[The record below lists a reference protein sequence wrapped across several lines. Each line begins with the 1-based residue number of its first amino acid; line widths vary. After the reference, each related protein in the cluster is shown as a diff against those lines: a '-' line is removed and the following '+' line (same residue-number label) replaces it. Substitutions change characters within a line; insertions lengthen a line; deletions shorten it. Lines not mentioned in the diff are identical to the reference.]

1 VLPPIHVHSF
11 EVGLPTSIVAVP
23 DFEVS
28 CVEVA
33 VIVAVPV
40 PAGVNTP
47 EVVIAPSDA
56 AQVTAE
62 LYDPVPCT
70 VAVQVDVCVVRMDA
84 GEQPT
89 ETEVIMDGAVTVT
102 VASPDLV
109 ESCVDVAVMVTV
121 PVLEAVNTPALL
133 TVPMLVEL
141 TDHVTDEL

>member
-1 VLPPIHVHSF
+1 LLPLIQVHSF
-11 EVGLPTSIVAVP
+11 AVALPTATDAVP

-33 VIVAVPV
+33 VMVAVPV

-62 LYDPVPCT
+62 LYEPVPCT

-84 GEQPT
+84 GEQFT
-89 ETEVIMDGAVTVT
+89 ETELIVDGAVTVT
-102 VASPDLV
+102 VALPDLDESSV
-109 ESCVDVAVMVTV
+109 EVAVMVAV
-121 PVLEAVNTPALL
+121 PVPAGVRTPALL
-133 TVPMLVEL
+133 TVPMLAGL
-141 TDHVTDEL
+141 MDHVTDEL